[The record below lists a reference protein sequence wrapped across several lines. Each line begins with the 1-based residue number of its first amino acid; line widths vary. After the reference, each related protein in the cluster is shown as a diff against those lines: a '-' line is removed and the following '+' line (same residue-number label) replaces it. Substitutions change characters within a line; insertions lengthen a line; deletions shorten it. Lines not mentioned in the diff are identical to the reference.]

1 MALDYTLL
9 NQKGLNGEGLA
20 TLIDLFL
27 ANYSSDIKVNILSTD
42 LTKDTT
48 DSDNIFYYYDIDL
61 TEYYD
66 RVNGSLNIPSM
77 VKECWDITTG
87 ENALGTL
94 KQVDEK
100 TLRYITYD
108 NTSDVLITLRNS
120 IPNGNV
126 EVLSNSQFTTMN
138 FEINGDNTST
148 EWTFTHG
155 KNTRNI
161 ISKIL
166 DNNYYEDNSFKISYP
181 TLDTIKVES
190 TTPLGSGKDFTLNLL
205 VQKDEGMIT
214 YDITGDDSTTEWTFT
229 HGKKTRNLFVRVL
242 DSTTYEEVDFGVS
255 YPTLDTLK
263 IESTNALGTGNNF
276 IVNVFKR

>member
-77 VKECWDITTG
+77 VKECWDMTTG

-94 KQVDEK
+94 KQIDEK
-100 TLRYITYD
+100 TLKYVTYD

-138 FEINGDNTST
+138 FEINGDDTST

-190 TTPLGSGKDFTLNLL
+190 TAPLGSGNDFTLNLL

-229 HGKKTRNLFVRVL
+229 HGKKTRNLFVRIL
-242 DSTTYEEVDFGVS
+242 NSTTYEEVGFGVS
-255 YPTLDTLK
+255 YPTLDTIK
-263 IESTNALGTGNNF
+263 VESTNALGTGNNF